1 MTHVSEGLIPAIPGI
16 GAVELRWSRRKGQ
29 IAEISVFELN
39 ASSKKQANLW

>member
-1 MTHVSEGLIPAIPGI
+1 MLNLHKIPAIPGI